1 MNSSIVMVTLTHPRG
16 IVDLNLAHSPNQV
29 AEWRSRGYLP
39 LDEWRALPKQVEQ
52 LRQQVEDQ
60 QRRLEDQANLISSLR
75 RQAG

>member
-1 MNSSIVMVTLTHPRG
+1 MDSSIVMVTLTHPRG

-39 LDEWRALPKQVEQ
+39 LDEWRALPAEPRRLGAMVDNK
-52 LRQQVEDQ
+52 
-60 QRRLEDQANLISSLR
+60 QRRLEDQANLIASLR

>member
-1 MNSSIVMVTLTHPRG
+1 MVTIRDPQSIVNLQ
-16 IVDLNLAHSPNQV
+16 IVMTEEQV
-29 AEWRSRGYLP
+29 NAWRSRGYMKLEE
-39 LDEWRALPKQVEQ
+39 LRALPKQVEQ